1 MLTIRSLTRE
11 EVPAYNRLSSIC
23 FTYTQTMDKIN
34 DASMDEAKLQEMR
47 GAFDETGRL
56 VGGMIQIEMDA
67 RFEGKDCKLLGIG
80 GVVTDPA
87 ERRHGAIRQLFEE
100 GLPRL
105 REKGFVFSALYPF
118 SHEFYRKFGYEWAI
132 LQRSAE
138 FETCCLR
145 RNLRHAASIRRV
157 LPGEDDQGMRRVYEA
172 YIRDKNLS
180 VVRDEEHWKNLRE
193 GTPWES
199 LKHAYVLM
207 DEAGEPMAYWIGEA
221 VKDGHSAILEIK
233 DMAYTRPEGCEAIFA
248 MLTRMNEFS
257 RIKLRVPQDVEMRC
271 LLADPYNIKEQTE
284 CGGMVRVMDVQKALS
299 LLPAPAEM
307 GSFAIEVTDG
317 QIAENNGRFVVTAD
331 GESVSVVRDD
341 SAVCD
346 LRCGIGGLTAMVM
359 GLMDFEQ
366 SVAMGLGE
374 VVREENRRLMA
385 AVLHRRKAHLHNYF

>member
-11 EVPAYNRLSSIC
+11 EVPAYNRLASIC
-23 FTYTQTMDKIN
+23 FNYTQTIDQIN
-34 DASMDEAKLQEMR
+34 DASMDDAKLQEMR

-56 VGGMIQIEMDA
+56 VGGMIQIEMNA

-132 LQRSAE
+132 RQRTAE

-145 RNLRHAASIRRV
+145 ENLRNAASIRRV
-157 LPGEDDQGMRRVYEA
+157 LPGEDDQGMKRVYEA

-180 VVRDEEHWKNLRE
+180 VIRDEEHWKSLRK
-193 GTPWES
+193 GTPWED

-207 DEAGEPMAYWIGEA
+207 DEAGEPMAYWIGA
-221 VKDGHSAILEIK
+221 TLKAGHSATLEIK
-233 DMAYTRPEGCEAIFA
+233 DMAYTKPEGLEAVFA
-248 MLTRMNEFS
+248 MLRRMNEFS
-257 RIKLRVPQDVEMRC
+257 QIRVRVPQDVEMRF
-271 LLADPYNIKEQTE
+271 LLADPYDIKEQTG

-299 LLPAPAEM
+299 LLPAPAET
-307 GSFAIEVTDG
+307 GKFAVEVTDE
-317 QIAENNGRFVVTAD
+317 QIAANNGRFVVTAD
-331 GESVSVVRDD
+331 GESVLAVRDD

-346 LRCGIGGLTAMVM
+346 LRCGIGGLTAMAM

-374 VVREENRRLMA
+374 VLREDKRRLMA
-385 AVLHRRKAHLHNYF
+385 AVLHRRKVHLHDGF

>member
-11 EVPAYNRLSSIC
+11 EVPAYNRLASIC
-23 FTYTQTMDKIN
+23 FNYTQTIDKIN
-34 DASMDEAKLQEMR
+34 DASMDDAKLQEMR

-87 ERRHGAIRQLFEE
+87 ERRHGAIRKLFEE

-132 LQRSAE
+132 RQRTAE

-145 RNLRHAASIRRV
+145 KNLRNAGSIRRV
-157 LPGEDDQGMRRVYEA
+157 LPGEDDQGMKRVYEA
-172 YIRDKNLS
+172 YIREKNLS
-180 VVRDEEHWKNLRE
+180 VVRDEEYWKNLRE
-193 GTPWES
+193 GTPWED

-207 DEAGEPMAYWIGEA
+207 DEAGEPMAYWIGA
-221 VKDGHSAILEIK
+221 TLKAGHSATLEIK
-233 DMAYTRPEGCEAIFA
+233 DMAYTRPEGLEAIFA
-248 MLTRMNEFS
+248 MLRRMNEFA
-257 RIKLRVPQDVEMRC
+257 RIKLMVPQDVEMRF
-271 LLADPYNIKEQTE
+271 LLADPYNIEE
-284 CGGMVRVMDVQKALS
+284 RMGCGGMVRVMDVQKALS
-299 LLPAPAEM
+299 LLPAPAET
-307 GSFAIEVTDG
+307 GKFAIEVTDE
-317 QIAENNGRFVVTAD
+317 QIAANNGRFVVTAD
-331 GESVSVVRDD
+331 GESVSAVRDD

-346 LRCGIGGLTAMVM
+346 LRCGVGGLTAMVM
-359 GLMDFEQ
+359 GLMGFEQ

-374 VVREENRRLMA
+374 VLREDNRRLMG
-385 AVLHRRKAHLHNYF
+385 AVLHRRMVHLHDHF